1 MIWLTKIRFPSDA
14 CFFIMMILLAAC
26 TPVKKE
32 LAYQPLDRENLWRF
46 REDGL
51 ASWYGE
57 EYHGRKT
64 ANGETYDMYAMTA
77 AHRTL
82 PFNAIVRVI
91 NVENG
96 KKAELRINDRGPFIP
111 GRIIDL
117 SQSGARAVGILESGT
132 ARVTVQVI
140 GFTGSGVPSLE
151 GTFAIQV
158 GAFVEKENAQRFRD
172 QLQKK
177 YSNVHIVLWESNFKH
192 FYRVRLGSFR
202 SEAEAR
208 RYGDTLQRD
217 NLSGFVVRED

>member
-1 MIWLTKIRFPSDA
+1 
-14 CFFIMMILLAAC
+14 MMILLTAC
-26 TPVKKE
+26 APARKE
-32 LAYQPLDRENLWRF
+32 FPYKPLDRENLWRF
-46 REDGL
+46 REEGL

-77 AHRTL
+77 AHRIL
-82 PFNAIVRVI
+82 PFNAFVRVI
-91 NVENG
+91 NMENG
-96 KKAELRINDRGPFIP
+96 KRAELRINDRGPFIP

-117 SQSGARAVGILESGT
+117 SQSGARVIGILETGT
-132 ARVTVQVI
+132 ARVSVEVI
-140 GFTGSGVPSLE
+140 GFTGSGIPSLE
-151 GTFAIQV
+151 GIFAIQV

-177 YSNVHIVLWESNFKH
+177 YSNVHIVLWESNLKR

-208 RYGDTLQRD
+208 RYGETLQRD